1 MDKLKVLIAE
11 DDHLLRTGIAL
22 IIDAEPDMAVAGS
35 VEDGEQAL
43 AAIERS
49 KPDLVLL
56 DLQMPRMDGITCI
69 RHIRRLH
76 ADLPILILTTF
87 NEEEYIFQG
96 LAYGANGY
104 LLKNLDFRQL
114 TQTIRD
120 AAQDRSVLP
129 AEVAAKIA
137 RYVMNDGTY
146 MKERGLVLFFERNPH
161 FSPKEQQLIKLL
173 LGRLSNKEI
182 ASQLFLAEGTVKN
195 ALTRLYEKLEAD
207 SRIDAIHKL
216 EALLQEAN

>member
-11 DDHLLRTGIAL
+11 DDHLLRTGLAL
-22 IIDAEPDMAVAGS
+22 IIDAEPDMTVVGAVA
-35 VEDGEQAL
+35 DGEQAI

-56 DLQMPRMDGITCI
+56 DLQMPKMDGLACI

-120 AAQDRSVLP
+120 AAQDKIMLP
-129 AEVAAKIA
+129 GEVAAKIA

-146 MKERGLVLFFERNPH
+146 MKERGLARFFERNPNYT
-161 FSPKEQQLIKLL
+161 SKEQQMIKLL

-182 ASQLFLAEGTVKN
+182 AAQLFLAEGTVKN
-195 ALTRLYEKLEAD
+195 ALTALYEKLDAGGRTE
-207 SRIDAIHKL
+207 AIHKL
-216 EALLQEAN
+216 EAMIQEAN